1 MKTSNKIVI
10 IYDFDKTLT
19 SKDMQE
25 YGMLQDLGYENP
37 SLFWS
42 EVKSFCDEHRLDP
55 VLGYMYKLME
65 VAKLSSR
72 PLTQARLIAYG
83 KQIEFV
89 KGVDEWF
96 MTIAQLSKALNITIE
111 HVIVSSG
118 LTKMIEGT
126 SIAPYLTHIYGCE
139 YVYNKEG
146 EAIWAAVANNY
157 TMKTQF
163 IARIHKEAH
172 DLSDH
177 VQVNDKSSVRPVP
190 YSHMVYIG
198 DGFSDVASMRM
209 IHEQGGLTL
218 ALYHGSDS
226 SLAQGLL
233 KDGRVHGV
241 YEADYQIQSA
251 LYQKVASYI
260 SYIMM
265 P

>member
-19 SKDMQE
+19 AMDMQE
-25 YGMLQDLGYENP
+25 YGLLQDLGYVNP
-37 SLFWS
+37 QLFWS
-42 EVKSFCDEHRLDP
+42 EVKAFCDEHHMDP
-55 VLGYMYKLME
+55 VLGYMYKLMD
-65 VAKLSSR
+65 VAKNQNQ
-72 PLTQARLIAYG
+72 PITKERLFSYG
-83 KQIEFV
+83 QRIEFV

-96 MTIAQLSKALNITIE
+96 KTLSQLSKALQINIE

-118 LTKMIEGT
+118 LTSMIEGT

-177 VQVNDKSSVRPVP
+177 VQVNDKSSLRPVP
-190 YSHMVYIG
+190 YSHMIYIG

-209 IHEQGGLTL
+209 IHEQGGLTC
-218 ALYHGSDS
+218 ALYHHDASV
-226 SLAQGLL
+226 AQGLL
-233 KDGRVHGV
+233 KDGRVHGA
-241 YEADYQIQSA
+241 YEADYRIEGA

-260 SYIMM
+260 SYISM